1 MTPDVDLIEEAKR
14 NWHAR
19 RWGAVEA
26 MAAATSISR
35 ANQILLGRINDE
47 LAPLGL
53 TFSRYEALVLISFS
67 RSGELPMGKI
77 GERLQVHPASVTNT
91 IDRLE
96 RDGLVERRPHPSDRR
111 GTLAAIT
118 DTGRALVEEATEK
131 LERIR
136 FGLDD
141 VDDGDAVRVFD
152 ALRPLRRSAGDL

>member
-1 MTPDVDLIEEAKR
+1 MTSHVDLIEEAKR

-19 RWGAVEA
+19 SWGAVEA

-53 TFSRYEALVLISFS
+53 TFSRYEALVLISFT
-67 RSGELPMGKI
+67 RAGALPMGKI

-96 RDGLVERRPHPSDRR
+96 RDGLVERQPHPTDRR

-118 DTGRALVEEATEK
+118 DVGRALVEEATEK

-136 FGLDD
+136 FGLED
-141 VDDGDAVRVFD
+141 VDDGEAAAVFE